1 MLVQAEQLVQ
11 EGRILAGGP
20 VAANKLHFT
29 SLQMSYRPNSWA
41 SWLKLANAHS
51 RRYAGHAADWV

>member
-29 SLQMSYRPNSWA
+29 SLQMSYRP
-41 SWLKLANAHS
+41 
-51 RRYAGHAADWV
+51 